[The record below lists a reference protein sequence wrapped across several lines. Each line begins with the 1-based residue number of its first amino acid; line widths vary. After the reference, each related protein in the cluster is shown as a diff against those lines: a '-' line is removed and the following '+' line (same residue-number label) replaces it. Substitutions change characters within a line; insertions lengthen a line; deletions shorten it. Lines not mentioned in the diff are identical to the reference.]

1 MSALSQGKGMS
12 GPKVQEL
19 AVTCLADFAEA
30 SLVNCGKIAA
40 VSGGPALAEIASVAV
55 HDRHRQILEAQ
66 LTRLMSILAQDCPI
80 RYVHVMPPLQALS

>member
-1 MSALSQGKGMS
+1 MLCMLWLTPACAGPQGKGMS
-12 GPKVQEL
+12 GPRVQEL

-40 VSGGPALAEIASVAV
+40 VLGGPVLVDIASVAV
-55 HDRHRQILEAQ
+55 HDRHRHQLEAQ

-80 RYVHVMPPLQALS
+80 R

>member
-1 MSALSQGKGMS
+1 MWQGKGIL
-12 GPKVQEL
+12 GPKIQEL

-40 VSGGPALAEIASVAV
+40 VSGGPVLAEIASVALN
-55 HDRHRQILEAQ
+55 DRHRSMLESQ

-80 RYVHVMPPLQALS
+80 R